1 MSGLSGKTR
10 YWKRAAVLTLV
21 ALPFSAPAAF
31 AEPLDKESCTRLSAE
46 SKGLLTKDMRAA
58 LEHGPDWVKR
68 NLNPDAIEKV
78 RHFLSVEEQ
87 IQFRCRGGGVDK
99 AAVEKASGVPMP
111 DRNPGRT
118 TSARGAAG
126 PSQALADSVKTPPGK
141 AKATR

>member
-1 MSGLSGKTR
+1 MTGRAGKAVSL
-10 YWKRAAVLTLV
+10 KHVAVLTAL
-21 ALPFSAPAAF
+21 ALPIGGPASL
-31 AEPLDKESCTRLSAE
+31 AEPLDKESCAKLAVESAE
-46 SKGLLTKDMRAA
+46 LLTKDMKAA

-99 AAVEKASGVPMP
+99 PSLEKASIPLP
-111 DRNPGRT
+111 DRNPGRG
-118 TSARGAAG
+118 SAIDSAPK
-126 PSQALADSVKTPPGK
+126 PSQAVADSVKTPPGK